1 MKKRLDKLKRI
12 ETLQRRLHD
21 LSVWRLTHMAQQR
34 DQLASAHS
42 EMIDALG
49 AGLLSFGGAAAAATR
64 RIRAIEVEMA
74 TARSVYES
82 QAKHAKDHGVRSR
95 MAERAVESAAAQY
108 RTEVEKKSLAELID
122 WTLQASNSGSRKP

>member
-12 ETLQRRLHD
+12 EKLQRRLHD
-21 LSVWRLTHMAQQR
+21 LSVWRLTTLAQQR

-49 AGLLSFGGAAAAATR
+49 AGLLSFGGAAAAGTR

-74 TARSVYES
+74 VARNVYES
-82 QAKHAKDHGVRSR
+82 QAKHAQDHGVRTR
-95 MAERAVESAAAQY
+95 MAERAVESASAEY
-108 RTEVEKKSLAELID
+108 RADAEKKTLAELID
-122 WTLQASNSGSRKP
+122 WTLQASNSGSRKD